1 MNAYFYES
9 EISGV
14 VEAVK
19 SKSYLHRAIILAALC
34 KERVVIEGFY
44 PSDDVTA
51 TVSCVKN
58 LGVEINIEKDKL
70 TVIPNGQPKPNAD
83 YFCGESGTT
92 LRLLL
97 PLIAGSGI
105 GGKFFTDGNLS
116 KRPLKGITDFLGC
129 AGAKIS
135 VNDRVITVS
144 GKAERKERIEVDGTD
159 SSQFVSAAIIYAAA
173 FGVKKVIRSGKKVS
187 DDYIAMTV
195 ETLKKFGVVVAETEY
210 GFSVSGKPT
219 APEKIVINGDR
230 SNSAVFL
237 AAGIIGKSP
246 VAVKGLVVDNQ
257 PDSAFCEIIRKGGGR
272 IEEKDGVVTAY
283 PSELS
288 KLILDCDE
296 APDLAP
302 IIAVVAAFCKGKSEL
317 KNVNRLRIKE
327 TDRVV
332 GIKNLL
338 DSAGIKYEIVGET
351 LYIYGGTPVAGT
363 TDANDD
369 HRLIQAGT
377 LLRLFT
383 GGEVINTAGIKKS
396 FPDFFDKIT
405 KIGGRY
411 ELTF

>member
-1 MNAYFYES
+1 MNAEFFES

-19 SKSYLHRAIILAALC
+19 SKSYLHRAIISAAFC
-34 KERVVIEGFY
+34 ERPTEIGGFY
-44 PSDDVTA
+44 PSDDVLA
-51 TVSCVKN
+51 TVNCVKN
-58 LGVEINIEKDKL
+58 LGVKINIEKDRL
-70 TVIPNGQPKPNAD
+70 TVIPCGRPKPNAD

-97 PLIAGSGI
+97 PLIAGFGI

-116 KRPLKGITDFLGC
+116 ERPLKGITDFLSY
-129 AGAKIS
+129 AGAEIS
-135 VNDRVITVS
+135 VKDKVITVG
-144 GKAERKERIEVDGTD
+144 GKAERKEQIEADGTD

-187 DDYIAMTV
+187 DDYIAMTA
-195 ETLKKFGVVVAETEY
+195 ETLKKFGVSVAETEY
-210 GFSVSGKPT
+210 GYSVSGKLT
-219 APEKIVINGDR
+219 TPERIVINGDW

-237 AAGIIGKSP
+237 AAGGISKNP
-246 VAVKGLVVDNQ
+246 VSVKGLVVDNQ

-272 IEEKDGVVTAY
+272 IEEKDGVITAY
-283 PSELS
+283 PSKLS
-288 KLILDCDE
+288 GLSLDCDV

-302 IIAVVAAFCKGKSEL
+302 IIAVVAAFCNGKSEL
-317 KNVNRLRIKE
+317 RNVKRLRIKE
-327 TDRVV
+327 TDRLA

-338 DSAGIKYEIVGET
+338 DSAGVKNETVGET

-369 HRLIQAGT
+369 HRIIQAGT

-383 GGEVINTAGIKKS
+383 GGKVINTAGIKKS

-405 KIGGRY
+405 RIGGRY
-411 ELTF
+411 EFTF